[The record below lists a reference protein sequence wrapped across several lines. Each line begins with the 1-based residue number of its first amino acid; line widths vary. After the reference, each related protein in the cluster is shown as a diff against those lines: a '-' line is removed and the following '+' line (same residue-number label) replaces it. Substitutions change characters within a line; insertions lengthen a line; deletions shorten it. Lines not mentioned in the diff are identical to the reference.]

1 MADTLEIIYLNENLG
16 LTELSD
22 GEHTIL
28 TTDAA
33 TSYVIKD
40 MYVKNTDFITSDTR
54 LELNG
59 FDAGSL
65 TSNATGSLI
74 VPPNST
80 LKVKSST
87 YPLTYLEESL
97 IVTTNANVPKYE
109 RSIRKLGGTSPE
121 VTYESVTA
129 QTAFSSYVGD
139 MININYNVADDSNPY
154 FYAET
159 TDNNSAQSLQRIGP
173 SGGAAQVEYSN
184 YIALGT
190 GFKENGDFIGYRSSS
205 TTFYVKDFDAYPTSK
220 PDSSPTLL
228 NVNKSPYPESSY
240 PRHFF
245 AFDHIWFVPSSSY
258 PTQVYA
264 VNVNN
269 GSFKSYTGLR
279 GWASNSGNN
288 FLTVSHDI
296 STDKMYI
303 WRMDGTTNAVVTEIS
318 QTKTEFLADNSS
330 GAKGVVT
337 PGTRIT
343 HSKTRNAGWPTLG
356 IVSPLSDGGVMF
368 RSSTNTF
375 ESIDVTGETTADPI
389 STASVTVAGITS
401 PVYYYRKSSRVLS
414 TAEAVA
420 AGVTLLTFGIQL
432 LGVKSES
439 V

>member
-1 MADTLEIIYLNENLG
+1 MADTLETIYLNETLG
-16 LTELSD
+16 LTELND

-40 MYVKNTDFITSDTR
+40 MYVKNTDFLTSDTR

-59 FDAGSL
+59 FDVGSL

-87 YPLTYLEESL
+87 YPIKYVEESTT
-97 IVTTNANVPKYE
+97 VTSEDYIPRFEKVVKRFGE
-109 RSIRKLGGTSPE
+109 TSPE
-121 VTYESVTA
+121 VVIDSVTSSVP
-129 QTAFSSYVGD
+129 FSSDGLNI
-139 MININYNVADDSNPY
+139 INMSYNVANNSTPY

-159 TDNNSAQSLQRIGP
+159 HDNNSQQKLYVSALTGS
-173 SGGAAQVEYSN
+173 AASVTSTN

-190 GFKENGDFIGYRSSS
+190 GFKENGDFIGYRSNSNN
-205 TTFYVKDFDAYPTSK
+205 FYVKDFDAYPTAA
-220 PDSSPTLL
+220 PDSSPRLL
-228 NVNKSPYPESSY
+228 STTVNPYPTSSY

-264 VNVNN
+264 LNVNN
-269 GSFKSYTGLR
+269 GAFKSYTGLYNW
-279 GWASNSGNN
+279 GSNSSNN
-288 FLTVSHDI
+288 FLTVSHDV
-296 STDKMYI
+296 STDKLYI
-303 WRMDGTTNAVVTEIS
+303 WRMDGTANAIVTEIS

>member
-330 GAKGVVT
+330 GIRGVVDQ
-337 PGTRIT
+337 GTRV
-343 HSKTRNAGWPTLG
+343 SLPATRETNN
-356 IVSPLSDGGVMF
+356 PLRAMAKPQPDGGIMYMT
-368 RSSTNTF
+368 SNNYF
-375 ESIDVTGETTADPI
+375 ESVDITGARTADPF
-389 STASVTVAGITS
+389 SSLTVKIGDYTGA
-401 PVYYYRKSSRVLS
+401 VQYYRKSSRVMS
-414 TAEAVA
+414 PAEVTS
-420 AGVTLLTFGIQL
+420 AGVVQPTFGIQL
-432 LGVKSES
+432 LGVKSEI
-439 V
+439 